1 MAERD
6 PVVAQRLL
14 WASSGSHLDKLSQ
27 GNDDPERQ
35 WNIDTDFL
43 NPISVE
49 EKKVA
54 VTNYLEV
61 MDPKST
67 IYACACCGEWVIKLK
82 SKEPNKRYIKDL
94 HILELSDSLKLK
106 YQNVPDGFK
115 RIKGVTETTDGKYYG
130 LYRPYLDVA
139 TDPHETCYP
148 DAPVDSDT
156 TSAFLCDA
164 CYKST
169 GGSNPVQPLMSL
181 VKGVDY
187 GLAHIYMPELPFIG
201 RLLLC
206 TSQPYGHIFLFGG
219 KTGYLGMKGHM
230 ITMKTNAGNTT
241 ATAAST
247 MPLTIP
253 RSSFSMEFMYVGHM
267 DKWETIKR
275 RGQGRTD
282 FIALHGKVLDLK
294 SDALYMWVE
303 LLRSTY
309 PHLYQGT
316 DES

>member
-1 MAERD
+1 MSGQKNVEKERQRRSTLSFEQLKVIRDSNTEARRFQRYLMAEEKKEERRIADTKAHQVQRPLMSEEKKDERRIANTSAHQVQRNPQHQFSMAERD
-6 PVVAQRLL
+6 PVVAQHLL
-14 WASSGSHLDKLSQ
+14 WASSCSHLDKLSQ

-54 VTNYLEV
+54 ITKYLEV
-61 MDPKST
+61 MDPQST

-115 RIKGVTETTDGKYYG
+115 RIKGVTETIDGKYYG

-156 TSAFLCDA
+156 TSAFL
-164 CYKST
+164 
-169 GGSNPVQPLMSL
+169 
-181 VKGVDY
+181 
-187 GLAHIYMPELPFIG
+187 
-201 RLLLC
+201 
-206 TSQPYGHIFLFGG
+206 
-219 KTGYLGMKGHM
+219 
-230 ITMKTNAGNTT
+230 
-241 ATAAST
+241 
-247 MPLTIP
+247 
-253 RSSFSMEFMYVGHM
+253 
-267 DKWETIKR
+267 
-275 RGQGRTD
+275 
-282 FIALHGKVLDLK
+282 
-294 SDALYMWVE
+294 
-303 LLRSTY
+303 
-309 PHLYQGT
+309 
-316 DES
+316 